1 MISIVVVGNLASL
14 RSGRSFV
21 RGRCVGGRYMND
33 RNGMRRLC
41 QFCREERQAEY
52 LGQNVPVRASHRVVP
67 AMQGLAIGVT
77 TFAHVVP
84 AREGGNGRLA
94 RGGQHQPSSHSNGYI
109 LSGFGIIQLEA
120 KHQPV

>member
-14 RSGRSFV
+14 RSGRLCV
-21 RGRCVGGRYMND
+21 RGRCVGGGHMND
-33 RNGMRRLC
+33 KNRMGKMCLFYRNDRPMNISAKMCRLL
-41 QFCREERQAEY
+41 RP
-52 LGQNVPVRASHRVVP
+52 NRVVP
-67 AMQGLAIGVT
+67 AQGLDIVVT
-77 TFAHVVP
+77 AFEMSVP
-84 AREGGNGRLA
+84 AREGGHGRLA